1 MKKLGYMKT
10 NIYLCT
16 NQLNIC
22 VMGIE
27 LWDAETIEKMFDYM
41 LDEMSEYDRNIAI
54 SKYVTI
60 KEKKA
65 FMISQ
70 EKKFEKSFK

>member
-1 MKKLGYMKT
+1 
-10 NIYLCT
+10 
-16 NQLNIC
+16 
-22 VMGIE
+22 MGIE

-41 LDEMSEYDRNIAI
+41 LDEMSDYDKNVAI

-65 FMISQ
+65 FMLSQ